1 MSVPATTTTLTEL
14 AAHQQSRKTFAFSF
28 GEEDRRLARLRA
40 VHAKKTAELNAFG
53 DLYEETAPDFILR
66 TADGR
71 ELILRLPTDDARSLC
86 CTLRE
91 VLETEIRLVEEKII
105 DYLLEEQA
113 EAEVLAKKPQL
124 DADLRPAILAL
135 CQPTT
140 TTVVAQHNTSPVA
153 PAGQLQATT
162 TLPLDAAA

>member
-1 MSVPATTTTLTEL
+1 MSALATTPTLADL
-14 AAHQQSRKTFAFSF
+14 AAHQQARKTFAFSF

-40 VHAKKTAELNAFG
+40 VHAKKIDELSAYA
-53 DLYEETAPDFILR
+53 DLYEETTPDFILR
-66 TADGR
+66 AADGR

-91 VLETEIRLVEEKII
+91 VLENEIRLVEEKII

-113 EAEVLAKKPQL
+113 EAEVAARKPQL
-124 DADLRPAILAL
+124 DADIRPAILAL
-135 CQPTT
+135 CQPAATA
-140 TTVVAQHNTSPVA
+140 VAEQPITPPVA
-153 PAGQLQATT
+153 PAAQLQATT

>member
-1 MSVPATTTTLTEL
+1 MFAPTTAPATTLAEL
-14 AAHQQSRKTFAFSF
+14 AAHQQARKTFAFSF

-40 VHAKKTAELNAFG
+40 VHAKKITELSAFG

-91 VLETEIRLVEEKII
+91 VLENEIRLVEEKII

-113 EAEVLAKKPQL
+113 EAEVAARKPQH

-135 CQPTT
+135 CQPAAA
-140 TTVVAQHNTSPVA
+140 VAEQPSNSPMVSA
-153 PAGQLQATT
+153 AQVQQRAT
-162 TLPLDAAA
+162 PLDAAA

>member
-1 MSVPATTTTLTEL
+1 
-14 AAHQQSRKTFAFSF
+14 
-28 GEEDRRLARLRA
+28 
-40 VHAKKTAELNAFG
+40 VHAKKIAELNAFG

-66 TADGR
+66 AADGR
-71 ELILRLPTDDARSLC
+71 ELVLRLPSDDARSLC

-113 EAEVLAKKPQL
+113 EAEVAAKKPRL
-124 DADLRPAILAL
+124 DSDLRPAILAL
-135 CQPTT
+135 CQPAATA
-140 TTVVAQHNTSPVA
+140 VAEQPSTPPVA
-153 PAGQLQATT
+153 PAAQLQATT